1 MKTKIEIKSI
11 FGKVLFE
18 YEKENNTIKE
28 TLQEAVRQKTD
39 LHSADLHGADLSG
52 ANLCG
57 AKLYGADLRDANLRD
72 ANLFVADL
80 CCANLCGA
88 KLYGAD
94 LRDANLRDAN
104 LSDANLRDANLS
116 DANLRDAN
124 LDGAN
129 LCGTNLMCANLDGA
143 NLHDAKI
150 KHNGI
155 LLVGNIGSR
164 GGYTTAYNTD
174 KGIYIKCGCFFGTT
188 DEFVERVKETH
199 KNNIHERNYLA
210 MVDFIK
216 ICFK

>member
-39 LHSADLHGADLSG
+39 LHCADLHCADLRCADLS
-52 ANLCG
+52 C
-57 AKLYGADLRDANLRD
+57 ADLS
-72 ANLFVADL
+72 
-80 CCANLCGA
+80 C
-88 KLYGAD
+88 
-94 LRDANLRDAN
+94 AN
-104 LSDANLRDANLS
+104 LSDANLDGANLYG
-116 DANLRDAN
+116 ANLYRTNFRNAN
-124 LDGAN
+124 LDRAN